1 MKHALFLAL
10 GLVLLAGCRPAPD
23 DPGSDPQV
31 SAAGDGSAAG
41 GSVLAE
47 LADRTLTAE
56 DIEAPLAM
64 PLHELAVQR
73 HAMVRQA
80 LLATLLKMAEQQP
93 VEGIPVA
100 TLNLAPPLPPRFVPP
115 LDPARV
121 RPAAEAPVTMTVFCN
136 YESPHCT
143 RLQRTL
149 GQVLPLFGDLVRSA
163 NLDLPL
169 PFHRHASRAAQA
181 AQCAGEQGN
190 YWSFHDALY
199 AEPGAPD
206 EAALLR
212 AAAVAQLNAEAF
224 GQCLDSGR
232 HAGHVAEDVI
242 AARSLGL
249 GKVPG
254 VFVNGLYAAPEVQ
267 PGDLVW
273 LIETELTRLELDSP
287 RKAPVALVS
296 TAPFEVSALWV
307 SDQPGQGVA
316 LLSPRGTQLPPQAF
330 REGDSITSGM
340 VLARIDAQGIDVL
353 VNGRRERLGIDASPA
368 ARPAG
373 PLTPGEEL
381 AARMAQ
387 ARQEHRGVPIT
398 LERSEVILRL
408 ADRAAL
414 EAALEPVKMT
424 VDGQRQLRIRAVE
437 SGSLYAL
444 LGLQDGDVVV
454 LVNEQAVT
462 EDSNPLWQALEQE
475 QEVRARVI
483 RRGGLAHHYTWRIE
497 D

>member
-1 MKHALFLAL
+1 MKHVPLLAL
-10 GLVLLAGCRPAPD
+10 GLLLLAGCKPATVDRSSGPE
-23 DPGSDPQV
+23 GSVRDEGSV
-31 SAAGDGSAAG
+31 AASV
-41 GSVLAE
+41 VLAE
-47 LADRTLTAE
+47 MPGRTLTTE

-64 PLHELAVQR
+64 PLHELAMQR

-80 LLATLLKMAEQQP
+80 LLASLLKMAEQQP
-93 VEGIPVA
+93 AEGIPVA
-100 TLNLAPPLPPRFVPP
+100 TLNLEPPRPPRLAPP

-121 RPAAEAPVTMTVFCN
+121 RPSVEAPVTVTVFCN

-149 GQVLPLFGDLVRSA
+149 GQVLPLFADLVRIA

-181 AQCAGEQGN
+181 AHCAGEQGN
-190 YWSFHDALY
+190 YWRFHDALY

-206 EAALLR
+206 QAALLR
-212 AAAVAQLNAEAF
+212 AAAVAQLDAEAF
-224 GQCLDSGR
+224 GACIDSGR
-232 HAGHVAEDVI
+232 HAGHVAEDVV

-249 GKVPG
+249 DKVPG

-287 RKAPVALVS
+287 RQAPAELVS
-296 TAPFEVSALWV
+296 TAPFEMTALWV
-307 SDQPGQGVA
+307 SEQPGQGVA
-316 LLSPRGTQLPPQAF
+316 LLLPRGTQLPPQAF

-340 VLARIDAQGIDVL
+340 VLARIDTQGIDVM

-368 ARPAG
+368 ARLAG
-373 PLTPGEEL
+373 PPAPGDEL
-381 AARMAQ
+381 AERMEQ
-387 ARQEHRGVPIT
+387 ARQEHRGVPVT
-398 LERSEVILRL
+398 LERGEVVLRL

-414 EAALEPVKMT
+414 EAALEPVSMT
-424 VDGQRQLRIRAVE
+424 VDGQRQLRIRTVE
-437 SGSLYAL
+437 AESLYAL
-444 LGLQDGDVVV
+444 LGLQVGDVII

-462 EDSNPLWQALEQE
+462 EGSNPLWQALEQE